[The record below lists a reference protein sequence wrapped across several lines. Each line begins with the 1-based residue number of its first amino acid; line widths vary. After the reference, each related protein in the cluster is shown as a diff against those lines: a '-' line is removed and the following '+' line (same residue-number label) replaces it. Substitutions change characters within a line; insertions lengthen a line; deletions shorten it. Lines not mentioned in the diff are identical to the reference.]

1 MTLGIR
7 VGRWGG
13 GNEEGWVSLVVVHD
27 FHFTRS
33 LLSPTALDSSLVQTN
48 FEGAE
53 RNDSG

>member
-1 MTLGIR
+1 M
-7 VGRWGG
+7 GRWGG